1 MQVIIVITDVEDEYQ
16 EEKNGQVAYSVFEKP
31 QLHEKGLD
39 IQWSPAMQIGATL
52 SAFLR
57 MIEENHALLETMHV
71 FHEFKE
77 KYTNKDDYRYSITEK
92 DGNVIHVDLKKIKP
106 KGSA

>member
-57 MIEENHALLETMHV
+57 MIEENHALLETCTCSM
-71 FHEFKE
+71 
-77 KYTNKDDYRYSITEK
+77 NS
-92 DGNVIHVDLKKIKP
+92 KKNTQIKMIIDIP
-106 KGSA
+106 